1 MLRALEHGRL
11 KPHTRRMEMRKVIAL
26 QEAWQR
32 AVNDH
37 AAFMRDARAAK
48 MTVNEISKRGRIH
61 LLRIDTTFSQLKAA
75 EQFSRQAGW

>member
-1 MLRALEHGRL
+1 MELRN
-11 KPHTRRMEMRKVIAL
+11 VISL

-48 MTVNEISKRGRIH
+48 LTANEMHKRGRIH

-75 EQFSRQAGW
+75 EQFSRQVR